1 MKISDGFILRRV
13 IDNWIVV
20 PIGNNASRSSCM
32 LSLNESSV
40 LLWKA
45 LEDGCGE
52 EALAELLCGKYLVD
66 KETALSDTRK
76 FLNSLEAVGA
86 LSHE

>member
-1 MKISDGFILRRV
+1 MKIADGFVLRKL

-20 PIGNNASRSSCM
+20 PVGNNAARSSCM

-40 LLWKA
+40 LLWEV
-45 LEDGCGE
+45 LEKGCDE
-52 EALAELLCGKYLVD
+52 AALAELLCENYLVE

-76 FLNSLEAVGA
+76 FLCDLEAIGA
-86 LSHE
+86 LSRE